1 MAADTYAK
9 GPLWD
14 PDPDKPSLPFIILNT
29 SYSEESNTLFTTSL
43 LFLCVCMHAIY
54 FRLWVVIRNLISR
67 LSLFM
72 VCLYSLVLMPTL
84 STNLNNSS
92 PPLVFISPEVLT
104 HSNHLPLQLCCAML
118 NKTCSASLLSQ
129 TSHLELYMW
138 FWSPISALISKPP
151 VVELE

>member
-43 LFLCVCMHAIY
+43 LCACACTHAIY
-54 FRLWVVIRNLISR
+54 FRLWAVIRNLISR

-72 VCLYSLVLMPTL
+72 VCLYSLILMPTL

-92 PPLVFISPEVLT
+92 PPLVFIFPEVLT
-104 HSNHLPLQLCCAML
+104 AIISPCNFVVPCWTRHALLVSSLKHHILNSICGSGVPYPPSSQNHL
-118 NKTCSASLLSQ
+118 
-129 TSHLELYMW
+129 
-138 FWSPISALISKPP
+138 
-151 VVELE
+151 